1 MCRPFFSRRIFKKWQ
16 LYVPFLE
23 TDMAKSVDLHMA
35 NTNYEWYKDMLD
47 TRLKFAEH
55 ITGQV
60 PVYMVYDVHLSMM
73 SNDHWV
79 EIEAWYMQQAVTA
92 VMQAISNLL
101 HHLIHL
107 PAMQHPLWN
116 DLNPCLTMMLPFIM
130 IQWALFLCQRKNDV
144 WLHSLLSVHLLHHHQ
159 QTIQWWHHP
168 LTQCMMVT
176 QIGGHCRL
184 HNIDNNNNHIPPP
197 PHHQHFAPSMAFTVH
212 LIWPGNQSTWPS
224 ILSATTTTTL
234 VYHIHPPHLYTIHW
248 IITALIVS
256 TLHFLVVAEFPCDM
270 LFFIMIKRIIS
281 FH

>member
-92 VMQAISNLL
+92 VMQAISNLH

-130 IQWALFLCQRKNDV
+130 IQWALFLCQRKNGV
-144 WLHSLLSVHLLHHHQ
+144 WLHSLLSVHLLPTSKQ
-159 QTIQWWHHP
+159 SNDGI
-168 LTQCMMVT
+168 
-176 QIGGHCRL
+176 
-184 HNIDNNNNHIPPP
+184 IP
-197 PHHQHFAPSMAFTVH
+197 
-212 LIWPGNQSTWPS
+212 
-224 ILSATTTTTL
+224 
-234 VYHIHPPHLYTIHW
+234 
-248 IITALIVS
+248 
-256 TLHFLVVAEFPCDM
+256 
-270 LFFIMIKRIIS
+270 
-281 FH
+281 